1 MKELRSQGQISQQNK
16 LSFCFRKIPLP
27 HGVWARGVWS
37 LTHNV
42 GSDGKVLAIRAVA
55 FGGGTGCR
63 VEKCSRGRTSKSISE
78 FFSSVAQSCL
88 SFAIPWTAACQAS
101 LSITGSQ
108 SLLKLISI
116 ESAIPSN
123 HLILCHPFLPSSI
136 FPYISVF
143 PNESVLRIR
152 WPKYWS
158 FSFIISPPNE
168 YSGLISFRIDWL
180 NIPAV
185 QGTLKSLLQH
195 HSSKASILQHS
206 AFFMVQLAHPYMTIG
221 TNHSFD

>member
-78 FFSSVAQSCL
+78 FFSSVAQSCPTLCDPMDCSTPGLPVHHQLPELAQIHVHRVGDAIQSSHPL
-88 SFAIPWTAACQAS
+88 S
-101 LSITGSQ
+101 
-108 SLLKLISI
+108 
-116 ESAIPSN
+116 
-123 HLILCHPFLPSSI
+123 SS
-136 FPYISVF
+136 
-143 PNESVLRIR
+143 
-152 WPKYWS
+152 
-158 FSFIISPPNE
+158 SPPSIRVFSNR
-168 YSGLISFRIDWL
+168 ISSSHEVTKVLEFQ
-180 NIPAV
+180 P
-185 QGTLKSLLQH
+185 QH
-195 HSSKASILQHS
+195 Q
-206 AFFMVQLAHPYMTIG
+206 
-221 TNHSFD
+221 SFQ